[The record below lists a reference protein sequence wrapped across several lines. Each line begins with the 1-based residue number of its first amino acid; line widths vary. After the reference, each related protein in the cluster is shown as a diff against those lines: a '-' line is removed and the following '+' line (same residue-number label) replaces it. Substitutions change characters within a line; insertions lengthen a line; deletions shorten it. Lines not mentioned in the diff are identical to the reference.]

1 MSNFIPNNN
10 GGANILEMKIAT
22 IKAGIHGGEIN
33 FDKDTSD
40 DYIRALIKEKIP
52 SWELVSIEI
61 KDDGK

>member
-1 MSNFIPNNN
+1 MSWISFCNNDDSI
-10 GGANILEMKIAT
+10 ILEMKIAT

-33 FDKDTSD
+33 FDKDTPD

>member
-1 MSNFIPNNN
+1 
-10 GGANILEMKIAT
+10 MKIAT

-33 FDKDTSD
+33 FDKDTPD